1 MISLSRPYRFKI
13 FKRCLPQILL
23 GPFLNTLTHLL
34 LEIQNAMVG
43 YAIPILEYNIEIS
56 AYSTANFIPLSQSY
70 YRYFYMLA
78 MISKYS
84 MSFIEY
90 QKLHSRVS

>member
-56 AYSTANFIPLSQSY
+56 AYSTANFIPLSQSD